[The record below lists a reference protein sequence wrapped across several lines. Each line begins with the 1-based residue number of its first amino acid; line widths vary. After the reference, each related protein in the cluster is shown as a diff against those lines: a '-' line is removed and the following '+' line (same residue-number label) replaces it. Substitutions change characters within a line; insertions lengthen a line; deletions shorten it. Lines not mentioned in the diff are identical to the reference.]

1 MVANPQVRIAT
12 ITLEPSATPIKMK
25 HHPLDHVMEESLRK
39 HTHQWMTQKVIKE
52 AYYPRSSLLVPV
64 LKKNSEEIWWAVD
77 NRKLNVVTKKD
88 TFPLPNIVNNLSWFS
103 GSKVFSALD
112 GARTFHIVL
121 VRCANRDSTLKCTR
135 KVFILMGTSN

>member
-1 MVANPQVRIAT
+1 MFRS
-12 ITLEPSATPIKMK
+12 ITLEPATPIKMK
-25 HHPLDHVMEESLRK
+25 HHPLDPVMEESLRK
-39 HTHQWMTQKVIKE
+39 HIHQWMTQKVIKE

-88 TFPLPNIVNNLSWFS
+88 TFPLPNIVNNLPWFS

-112 GARTFHIVL
+112 GACCIAEAMHVSFEYDAGQPIMPRYI
-121 VRCANRDSTLKCTR
+121 
-135 KVFILMGTSN
+135 